1 MTLRLKERARRL
13 EAVGKMNLAWGRRS
27 WNVWLEE
34 GEGRRVARS
43 GGAKEKALE
52 PRPWRRIRVC
62 FWGRRRGSMISAPGY
77 VEDFFLLLWEGV
89 VKDAMVD
96 GEVERCGVRELEL
109 CHILVSLLSSSVVS
123 LK

>member
-1 MTLRLKERARRL
+1 
-13 EAVGKMNLAWGRRS
+13 
-27 WNVWLEE
+27 
-34 GEGRRVARS
+34 
-43 GGAKEKALE
+43 
-52 PRPWRRIRVC
+52 
-62 FWGRRRGSMISAPGY
+62 MISASGY